1 MNIDK
6 LVIEN
11 KENAPNL
18 IVWDR
23 KKKEKEKKK
32 GKKVNVNKS
41 N

>member
-32 GKKVNVNKS
+32 ETKVTKKPCY
-41 N
+41 